1 MRQASFDGAPRGA
14 ALDWSRVR
22 RVLLVRLRSIGD
34 TVLMTPCLAALKTW
48 RTDIRLTVLSEPLS
62 APLLEDHPH
71 VDELIVAPAG
81 FGARARVLSRLRR
94 ERFDVAFNMHGGT
107 TATFL
112 AGLSGARR
120 SVGYEGYRYSWLL
133 DARAPAPDVILGRRL
148 IHSVEQ
154 QLALLC
160 WAGAPWPASGPRLT
174 LAVSDGA
181 RASARARL
189 GEAGLG
195 DARFALIAPSAAFES
210 KRWKA
215 AGFAAVIDH
224 LRERYNLP
232 SLVVAGPAQENVA
245 RDVSERASAKP
256 TVVAGLSLKELMAMI
271 GLAAVFVGNDSG
283 PAHIAAALSR
293 PMAVVFGSSDASVWR
308 PWTESVYRVIES
320 PGLPIAQL
328 SEAQV
333 IAAVDEVVQSAT
345 AINKG

>member
-71 VDELIVAPAG
+71 VDELIVAPTG

-112 AGLSGARR
+112 AGLSSARR

-133 DARAPAPDVILGRRL
+133 DARAPAPDVILGRRT

-154 QLALLC
+154 QLALLY
-160 WAGAPWPASGPRLT
+160 WAGVPWPASDPCLT

-181 RASARARL
+181 RALARARL

-232 SLVVAGPAQENVA
+232 SLVVAGPAQEYVA
-245 RDVSERASAKP
+245 READGRSGTELKRVDGYDRPGSRIRGQRQRSGAHRGGALAPDGRRVRLVRRER
-256 TVVAGLSLKELMAMI
+256 VAPVDRI
-271 GLAAVFVGNDSG
+271 GLPRDRKPRSSNRAAFGGAGDR
-283 PAHIAAALSR
+283 SR
-293 PMAVVFGSSDASVWR
+293 R
-308 PWTESVYRVIES
+308 
-320 PGLPIAQL
+320 
-328 SEAQV
+328 
-333 IAAVDEVVQSAT
+333 
-345 AINKG
+345 

>member
-1 MRQASFDGAPRGA
+1 M
-14 ALDWSRVR
+14 
-22 RVLLVRLRSIGD
+22 LVRLRSIGD
-34 TVLMTPCLAALKTW
+34 TVLMTPCLAALKAW

-71 VDELIVAPAG
+71 LDELIITPAG
-81 FGARARVLSRLRR
+81 FGARARVVRRLRR
-94 ERFDVAFNMHGGT
+94 EGFDVAFNMHGGT

-112 AGLSGARR
+112 ATLSGARL
-120 SVGYEGYRYSWLL
+120 SVGYEGHRYSRLL
-133 DARAPAPDVILGRRL
+133 DARAPAPDVILGRRS

-160 WAGAPWPASGPRLT
+160 WAGVPWPAAGPRLT

-181 RASARARL
+181 LALARARL

-195 DARFALIAPSAAFES
+195 DARFALIAPSAAFEA

-215 AGFAAVIDH
+215 SGFAAVVDH
-224 LRERYNLP
+224 LRDRYNLP
-232 SLVVAGPAQENVA
+232 SLVLAGPAQEHVA
-245 RDVSERASAKP
+245 REVSERALARP
-256 TVVAGLSLKELMAMI
+256 AVVAGLSLKELMALI
-271 GLAAVFVGNDSG
+271 GMAAIFVGNDSG

-293 PMAVVFGSSDASVWR
+293 PMAVVFGSSDARVWR

-320 PGLPIAQL
+320 PNLSIAQL

-333 IAAVDEVVQSAT
+333 IAAVDEVVESAT
-345 AINKG
+345 AISKG

>member
-1 MRQASFDGAPRGA
+1 MRQASFDGASRGA
-14 ALDWSRVR
+14 GLDWPRVR

-34 TVLMTPCLAALKTW
+34 TVLMTPCLAALKSW
-48 RTDIRLTVLSEPLS
+48 RPDIRLTVLSEPLA

-71 VDELIVAPAG
+71 VDDLIVAPAG
-81 FGARARVLSRLRR
+81 FGARARVVSRLRR

-112 AGLSGARR
+112 ARLSGARR
-120 SVGYEGYRYSWLL
+120 SVGYKGYRYSWLL

-154 QLALLC
+154 QLALLG
-160 WAGAPWPASGPRLT
+160 WAGVPWPASGVRLSLT
-174 LAVSDGA
+174 VSGGA
-181 RASARARL
+181 RASIRARL
-189 GEAGLG
+189 GEAGSG
-195 DARFALIAPSAAFES
+195 DARFALIAPSAAVES
-210 KRWKA
+210 KRWKEP
-215 AGFAAVIDH
+215 GFAAVVDH
-224 LRERYNLP
+224 LRDRYNLS
-232 SLVVAGPAQENVA
+232 SLVIAGPAQERIALEVA
-245 RDVSERASAKP
+245 ERARAKP
-256 TVVAGLSLKELMAMI
+256 IVVAGLSLKELMAII
-271 GLAAVFVGNDSG
+271 GMAAVFVGNDSG

-320 PGLPIAQL
+320 PGLSIAQV

-333 IAAVDEVVQSAT
+333 IAAVDEVMQSAI